1 MRTLC
6 SRCGRLHDGAVDAH
20 GHVVHE
26 DPPVHPTEVDAS
38 LVAVDEGIE
47 GADDVVAI
55 DAEVEG
61 EVVPRTCRNADVG
74 KTMLGGDRGHYGLRP
89 ITARHAE
96 GVCAAVPYRSSR
108 QRREIV
114 AWFEHDRL
122 DVSRPALRDEV
133 ESSHLPPP
141 SVD

>member
-1 MRTLC
+1 MATLLTN
-6 SRCGRLHDGAVDAH
+6 S
-20 GHVVHE
+20 
-26 DPPVHPTEVDAS
+26 PPVHPAEVDAP

-61 EVVPRTCRNADVG
+61 EVVPRTCWNADVG
-74 KTMLGGDRGHYGLRP
+74 NAVLGGDRGHGGLRP
-89 ITARHAE
+89 VAARHAE
-96 GVCAAVPYRSSR
+96 RVGAVAHGRRR

-122 DVSRPALRDEV
+122 DASCPALRDEV
-133 ESSHLPPP
+133 ESSRFPPARARI
-141 SVD
+141 DDQDGRGGTRHWR